1 MLYLS
6 TAAKDGFRLGTG
18 GDHPLALQA
27 LGPRAASS
35 RWGNFD
41 WPAVLLI
48 LVSLFRI
55 SVVTSERYAAGS
67 EARQPRQSTA
77 GRLIRRNKDVLVL
90 TFRDAAQLSNSTIV
104 FIVQGRPPAISQL

>member
-55 SVVTSERYAAGS
+55 PVVTSSDMRLDQRPGS
-67 EARQPRQSTA
+67 
-77 GRLIRRNKDVLVL
+77 
-90 TFRDAAQLSNSTIV
+90 
-104 FIVQGRPPAISQL
+104 QGSLQQGD